1 MRILHNEDG
10 TRTLIIDSGIDMDS
24 LCQTEEAIIVSL
36 ISLAKDN
43 YLLRDEILNFS
54 KGDTIIIEIK
64 ETTIVEPYF
73 LCIFCFETKK
83 TENKIPLGK
92 FAICQKI

>member
-1 MRILHNEDG
+1 M
-10 TRTLIIDSGIDMDS
+10 LIE
-24 LCQTEEAIIVSL
+24 L
-36 ISLAKDN
+36 
-43 YLLRDEILNFS
+43 
-54 KGDTIIIEIK
+54 K

-83 TENKIPLGK
+83 TEGKTPLGK